1 MTDQAARL
9 RALVEARLQGGEAA
23 KGGPRLVAVASGKGG
38 VGKTNLSLNL
48 GLAMARRTGRSDV
61 CLVDIDFG
69 LANADV
75 LCSVQ
80 PERTLADVLDGQCD
94 MEDAMVLGPGACDCC
109 LALAAGVAVP
119 AWTSRIGAVWSN
131 WRGLGEAAS
140 VVLFDCAA
148 GIGRNVCA
156 FTRSVDDL
164 IIVTTPEPTALV
176 DAYALVVAVADAP
189 VVPRLH
195 LVVNMAQDKAEL
207 DEVQERF
214 LRTCDLFQGVT
225 LEVHPGVPLDLWFAM
240 PSANGCL
247 LCCLTRIQRL
257 RRRSIGSLDGFWGW
271 RSPQNA
277 AGGRDCGRNTKKF
290 LIFPFVRFI
299 RSPFP
304 PMGRNASKGIC
315 DV

>member
-9 RALVEARLQGGEAA
+9 RALVEARLHAGEAA
-23 KGGPRLVAVASGKGG
+23 KVGPRLVAVASGKGG

-80 PERTLADVLDGQCD
+80 PERTLADVLDGKCD
-94 MEDAMVLGPGACDCC
+94 MEDAMVLGPGGLRLLPGIGGGRGRPSLDEQDRSRLVE
-109 LALAAGVAVP
+109 LAE
-119 AWTSRIGAVWSN
+119 S
-131 WRGLGEAAS
+131 LGEAAS

-195 LVVNMAQDKAEL
+195 LVVNMAQDKGEL
-207 DEVQERF
+207 AEVQERF
-214 LRTCDLFQGVT
+214 LPRGVFGGSSG
-225 LEVHPGVPLDLWFAM
+225 HPA
-240 PSANGCL
+240 
-247 LCCLTRIQRL
+247 
-257 RRRSIGSLDGFWGW
+257 GSCGAQC
-271 RSPQNA
+271 RPPA
-277 AGGRDCGRNTKKF
+277 ASF
-290 LIFPFVRFI
+290 YV
-299 RSPFP
+299 
-304 PMGRNASKGIC
+304 A
-315 DV
+315 

>member
-109 LALAAGVAVP
+109 LALAAGEAVP

-131 WRGLGEAAS
+131 WREVWVRPRLWS
-140 VVLFDCAA
+140 CSTAA

-207 DEVQERF
+207 AEVQERF

-225 LEVHPGVPLDLWFAM
+225 LEVHPGVPLDPVVRNAV
-240 PSANGCL
+240 
-247 LCCLTRIQRL
+247 RQRL
-257 RRRSIGSLDGFWGW
+257 PFMLFDPNSRAFEGGRSDRWTAFGAGEAHKTPLVVATVVVTQKSSDFSVCSLYSRSISSDGSECLK
-271 RSPQNA
+271 RH
-277 AGGRDCGRNTKKF
+277 
-290 LIFPFVRFI
+290 L
-299 RSPFP
+299 
-304 PMGRNASKGIC
+304 
-315 DV
+315 

>member
-94 MEDAMVLGPGACDCC
+94 MEDAMVLGPGGLRLLPGIGGGRGRPSLDEQDRSRLVQ
-109 LALAAGVAVP
+109 LAGD
-119 AWTSRIGAVWSN
+119 
-131 WRGLGEAAS
+131 LGGAAS

-195 LVVNMAQDKAEL
+195 LVVNMAQDKEEL
-207 DEVQERF
+207 AEVQERF

-225 LEVHPGVPLDLWFAM
+225 LEVHPGVPLDPVVRTAV
-240 PSANGCL
+240 
-247 LCCLTRIQRL
+247 RQRL
-257 RRRSIGSLDGFWGW
+257 PFMLLDPHSAPSKAVDRIAGRLLGLDKPTKRRWWSRLWS
-271 RSPQNA
+271 
-277 AGGRDCGRNTKKF
+277 
-290 LIFPFVRFI
+290 
-299 RSPFP
+299 
-304 PMGRNASKGIC
+304 
-315 DV
+315 